1 MRNWESV
8 WMISLVLPAATACL
22 GGKVDDQTVSYCR
35 HCFLPDCHD
44 ACLNLGHVV
53 GLPVMKVE

>member
-1 MRNWESV
+1 
-8 WMISLVLPAATACL
+8 MISLVLPAATACL